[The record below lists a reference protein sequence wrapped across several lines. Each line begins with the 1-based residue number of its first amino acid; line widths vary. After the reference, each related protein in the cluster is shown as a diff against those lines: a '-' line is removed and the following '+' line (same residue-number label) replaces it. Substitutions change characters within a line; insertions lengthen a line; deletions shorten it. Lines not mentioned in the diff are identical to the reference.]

1 MDFCPNCGANIEG
14 LTHHCDCCGM
24 PLISKTTFFTWHTF
38 MTEASGDL
46 YVFVR
51 ETFQKLDEV
60 DFSFCANIMQ
70 NIEINIFCYPETM
83 ITEQRIRNR
92 LYLSPTR
99 RKAKLTIVLH
109 YDDYINAS
117 KNEKLELLNK
127 ELKSGLIRIEERIP
141 ELKTGMAKCVDIID
155 REILC

>member
-1 MDFCPNCGANIEG
+1 
-14 LTHHCDCCGM
+14 
-24 PLISKTTFFTWHTF
+24 

-51 ETFQKLDEV
+51 EIFRKMDEV

-70 NIEINIFCYPETM
+70 NIEVNIFCYPETM
-83 ITEQRIRNR
+83 IVEQRIRNKFYF
-92 LYLSPTR
+92 LTA
-99 RKAKLTIVLH
+99 RKKARLTIVLN
-109 YDDYINAS
+109 YDHYINAS

-141 ELKTGMAKCVDIID
+141 ELKTGIAKCVDIID
-155 REILC
+155 REILY

>member
-1 MDFCPNCGANIEG
+1 
-14 LTHHCDCCGM
+14 
-24 PLISKTTFFTWHTF
+24 

-51 ETFQKLDEV
+51 EIFRKMDEV

-117 KNEKLELLNK
+117 KNEKKELLNK
-127 ELKSGLIRIEERIP
+127 ELKSGLIRIEERMP
-141 ELKTGMAKCVDIID
+141 ELKTGMAECIDIID